1 MPALPVTDAAL
12 LEVLEVFERNDRS
25 NLATVKET
33 GKSGATVRR
42 YIAEARQRGLH
53 LSSGAK
59 DAMQAVNLNG
69 AEIAGGWR
77 HAYDDDGKKVE
88 SVRWSVPKQEAT
100 EDVLERIRAA
110 FEGIEPAAPVAAPE
124 SVLADLCT
132 VYPIADAHIG
142 LLAWD
147 RETGSDYDTAIACE
161 RVRTWVAQ
169 CVASSPAS
177 GTAVI
182 LDVGDFTHADNDTY
196 QTPRGKHVLDV
207 DTRMFR
213 TLDIGIATLAG
224 AVESALTKH
233 QTVHVR
239 ILPGNHNS
247 TIYLAVMFAL
257 SERYRDDPRVIVHKE
272 PSEFFL
278 FEFGRVMLTAHHGDK
293 AKADRLVHFVA
304 DEFAEAWGRTK
315 YRFLF
320 TGHLHSHKSQD
331 IGGMKWEQLRAV
343 AERDAYAVSH
353 AYSGR
358 AQLQAITYDRTRGE
372 VQRVSVNA

>member
-1 MPALPVTDAAL
+1 MATPPRTDAAL
-12 LEVLEVFERNDRS
+12 LEVLEVYERLGRS
-25 NLATVKET
+25 IHATVMET
-33 GKSGATVRR
+33 GKSAATIKR
-42 YIAEARQRGLH
+42 YTSEARKRGLH
-53 LSSGAK
+53 LSSGAQQ
-59 DAMQAVNLNG
+59 AMQAVNLNG
-69 AEIAGGWR
+69 SEIAGGWR
-77 HAYDDDGKKVE
+77 HAYDEEGKKVE

-100 EDVLERIRAA
+100 EDVLQSIREA
-110 FEGIEPAAPVAAPE
+110 FEGIIPASPVAPPE
-124 SVLADLCT
+124 SVLDDLCT

-142 LLAWD
+142 LMAWH
-147 RETGSDYDTAIACE
+147 RETGTDYDTSIACE
-161 RVRTWVAQ
+161 RVRNWVAQ
-169 CVASSPAS
+169 CVAASPAS
-177 GTAVI
+177 GTAII
-182 LDVGDFTHADNDTY
+182 LDVGDLFHADNDTY

-207 DTRMFR
+207 DTRMYR

-239 ILPGNHNS
+239 ILPGNHDS

-331 IGGMKWEQLRAV
+331 IGGMRWEQLRAV

>member
-1 MPALPVTDAAL
+1 MPALPLTDAAL

-100 EDVLERIRAA
+100 EDVLERIRGA
-110 FEGIEPAAPVAAPE
+110 FEGITASTPVPAPQ

-142 LLAWD
+142 LMAWG
-147 RETGSDYDTAIACE
+147 RETGADYDTSIACE
-161 RVRTWVAQ
+161 RVRNWVAQ
-169 CVASSPAS
+169 CVAASPPS
-177 GTAVI
+177 GTAII
-182 LDVGDFTHADNDTY
+182 LDVGDLFHADNDTY

-207 DTRMFR
+207 DTRMYR

-239 ILPGNHNS
+239 ILPGNHDS

-358 AQLQAITYDRTRGE
+358 AQLQAITYDKTRGE

>member
-1 MPALPVTDAAL
+1 MPTPELSDDLALQALNAFNQYGEKTKAAHAL
-12 LEVLEVFERNDRS
+12 GIPRNTLCSRIEVAKR
-25 NLATVKET
+25 
-33 GKSGATVRR
+33 
-42 YIAEARQRGLH
+42 RGLH
-53 LSSGAK
+53 LSTGARE
-59 DAMQAVNLNG
+59 AMQATDLSGV
-69 AEIAGGWR
+69 EIAGGWR
-77 HAYDDDGKKVE
+77 HAYDGEGKKVE
-88 SVRWSVPKQEAT
+88 SVRWNAPKQDAT
-100 EDVLERIRAA
+100 EDVLERIRTA
-110 FEGIEPAAPVAAPE
+110 FEGIAPAPLVSPPDTIN
-124 SVLADLCT
+124 ADLCT
-132 VYPIADAHIG
+132 VYPIADVHLG
-142 LLAWD
+142 MMAWGK
-147 RETGSDYDTAIACE
+147 ETGRDYDTEIAAE
-161 RVRTWVAQ
+161 RVRSWVAQ

-177 GTAVI
+177 DTAVI
-182 LDVGDFTHADNDTY
+182 LDVGDYTHADNDTY
-196 QTPRGKHVLDV
+196 QTPRSKHVLDV

-257 SERYRDDPRVIVHKE
+257 SERYREDPRVIVHKE

-278 FEFGRVMLTAHHGDK
+278 FEFGRVMIASHHGDK

-320 TGHLHSHKSQD
+320 TGHLHNHKSQD

-343 AERDAYAVSH
+343 SERDAYAVSH

-358 AQLQAITYDRTRGE
+358 AQLQAITYDRSRGE